1 MRFRL
6 LVPLFLMLSTVSLAA
21 CSASPAAEAAPASAN
36 ISISLTT
43 NPSPPKAG
51 NVELLFKVLNRNGQ
65 PLTDADLDVI
75 ADHIDMKG
83 MTMHG
88 KAVEQGNGVYTITA
102 NFSMSGNWKLSVQLK
117 KDDLDEKLD
126 IPLKVE

>member
-1 MRFRL
+1 
-6 LVPLFLMLSTVSLAA
+6 MLSRFLILLSLIVSAAGLTA

-43 NPSPPKAG
+43 NPSPPKVG
-51 NVELLFKVLNRNGQ
+51 NVELLFKALDRNGQ
-65 PLTDADLDVI
+65 PLTGADFDVI

-88 KAVEQGNGVYTITA
+88 KAAEQGNGMYAITA
-102 NFSMSGNWKLSVQLK
+102 NFSMSGNWKLSVQVK
-117 KDDLDEKLD
+117 KDNLDEKLD